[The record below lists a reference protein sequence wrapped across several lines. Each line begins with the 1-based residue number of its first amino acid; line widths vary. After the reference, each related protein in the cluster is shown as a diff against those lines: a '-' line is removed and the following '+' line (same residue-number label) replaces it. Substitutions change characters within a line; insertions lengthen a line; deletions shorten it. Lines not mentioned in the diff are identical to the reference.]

1 MIASGK
7 EENFINVK
15 KCEQRKTGLQFKA
28 ISFLWALLILP
39 AVLFAQD
46 VTQKND
52 ASPNKAF
59 GPQIAIYSPVQ
70 NQKVSGFDVMMNGE
84 VTDDGEVVSIT
95 INDHSLGASGS
106 KIPFQKLI
114 SLKDGK
120 NEIHIAA
127 TDNDGNKVER
137 VLTVYRE
144 GFEDKAIHEMK
155 TIKKNMSVVKRAKEK
170 VVVLPVLHVKGII
183 VKRADFIKISS
194 QPRGKTKPVKQTKEG
209 SKNIARNPKSGKII
223 LVKYNTLEKKS
234 GSHIIIVTTISGS
247 KQERNGSSSIPHVF
261 VNSKPV
267 YAKTSPV
274 IKNGRTYVALESDLI
289 TKLGVNVVRDKRAGR
304 QYVYFYSKGKM
315 VKLSV
320 QGMVRASGKTVV
332 TTLSEPLEVRHGH
345 VMLPFRAVCEGLGFN
360 VQWNKQLHT
369 TQLTKA
375 GSAT

>member
-1 MIASGK
+1 M
-7 EENFINVK
+7 K
-15 KCEQRKTGLQFKA
+15 KREQGKTGLPFKA
-28 ISFLWALLILP
+28 ISFLWALLTLP
-39 AVLFAQD
+39 AALFAQD

-52 ASPNKAF
+52 ADSNKAF

-95 INDHSLGASGS
+95 IDDHSLGASGS

-170 VVVLPVLHVKGII
+170 VVLLPVLPVKGII
-183 VKRADFIKISS
+183 VKRADFIKIST
-194 QPRGKTKPVKQTKEG
+194 QPHGKTKLVKQAKEG
-209 SKNIARNPKSGKII
+209 SKNIARSPKSGKII
-223 LVKYNTLEKKS
+223 LAKYNTHEKKS
-234 GSHIIIVTTISGS
+234 GSHIIIVTTMIGS
-247 KQERNGSSSIPHVF
+247 KQERHGSSSVPHLF

-320 QGMVRASGKTVV
+320 QGKMVKANGKTVA
-332 TTLSEPLEVRHGH
+332 TLSEPLEVRRGH

-360 VQWNKQLHT
+360 VQWDKQSHI